1 MLLIGAVGDLVSNR
15 VEMADTNLS
24 QNCVPN
30 MIAKYV
36 GQLILGVGGCVRGD
50 SSYSLK
56 VVSQVHISCRDSEAK
71 QGPKVSMV

>member
-1 MLLIGAVGDLVSNR
+1 MLLIGAVGDLVSNHG
-15 VEMADTNLS
+15 VEMAGTNLS

-36 GQLILGVGGCVRGD
+36 DQLILGVGGCVRGN

-56 VVSQVHISCRDSEAK
+56 VVSHLLPK
-71 QGPKVSMV
+71 QGPNVSMV